1 MNFLAHIYL
10 SGDDDALKIGNFIA
24 DGIHGKPDQ
33 FPVEIQKGIMLHRAI
48 DSFTDAH
55 PIFRQGTKRL
65 HANYHHYAGVIMD
78 IYYDHFLA
86 KNWANYSNSSLQDFA
101 ADFYKLLQANYNFLP
116 ERSRGMLPHMMQYN
130 WLVSYASI
138 EGIARTLTQMD
149 SRTKNKSKMRFADKE
164 LIEFY
169 TQYEEDFTL
178 FFEEIQSFVR
188 EKILDMNMP
197 NKQNSL

>member
-10 SGDDDALKIGNFIA
+10 SGNDDELKIGNFIA

-33 FPVEIQKGIMLHRAI
+33 FPIGVQKGIMLHRAI
-48 DSFTDAH
+48 DTFTDAH

-78 IYYDHFLA
+78 IFYDHFLA
-86 KNWANYSNSSLQDFA
+86 KNFDNYSSITLHDFA
-101 ADFYKLLQANYNFLP
+101 DNFYKLLQVNYNILP
-116 ERSRGMLPHMMQYN
+116 ERSQGMIPHMLQYN

-149 SRTKNKSKMRFADKE
+149 SRTKNKSNMRFADKE
-164 LIEFY
+164 LIEYYGEYETEF
-169 TQYEEDFTL
+169 TQ
-178 FFEEIQSFVR
+178 FFSEIQDHVKER
-188 EKILDMNMP
+188 LAD
-197 NKQNSL
+197 L

>member
-10 SGDDDALKIGNFIA
+10 SGNDDELKIGNFIA

-33 FPVEIQKGIMLHRAI
+33 FPLGVQKGIILHRAI
-48 DSFTDAH
+48 DTFTDAH

-78 IYYDHFLA
+78 IFYDHFLA
-86 KNWANYSNSSLQDFA
+86 QNFAAYSDVPLHDFA
-101 ADFYKLLQANYNFLP
+101 DSFYKLLQVNYNMLP
-116 ERSRGMLPHMMQYN
+116 ERSQGMMPHMLQYN

-149 SRTKNKSKMRFADKE
+149 SRTKNKSNMRFANKE

-169 TQYEEDFTL
+169 SEYEAEFTE
-178 FFEEIQSFVR
+178 FFEEIKAYVK
-188 EKILDMNMP
+188 EKTATL
-197 NKQNSL
+197 